1 VVVVNPHICAGPVIE
16 VGVAGA
22 LLTAR
27 VLAAELPQALLALT
41 DMLPLTKTALSMAT
55 VMTLVVD
62 VPVIPAGSVQ
72 V

>member
-1 VVVVNPHICAGPVIE
+1 MA

-27 VLAAELPQALLALT
+27 VLAAELPQALLACT
-41 DMLPLTKTALSMAT
+41 EMLPETKTALSMLT
-55 VMTLVVD
+55 VILLVVE
-62 VPVIPAGSVQ
+62 VPVMPAGKVQ